1 MVYHGREKTV
11 SHSLYFLA
19 ATWLAGQAG
28 DARPMPQAGQNV
40 IVETAPGGYVDG
52 QGNWQPQRRGLF
64 SRIGSWFGGRFGR
77 GNSSTPYYNGNGQTI
92 QPNGQIIQPNGQIIQ
107 QPGFTNEPPLAG
119 GKVSMTTSPFQP
131 NVSPLQPSVV
141 VSARVPLEQAAP
153 QAQAEHV
160 QLDLPVA
167 DKFKNRLGHEADY
180 TWITGQLYRLGN
192 MWVLRYALAEEKDR
206 HGGSVLL
213 TASADM
219 QNFREG
225 DLVAVVGQII
235 NGGRHSEQI
244 PCPVYRATEVN
255 LVERGD

>member
-1 MVYHGREKTV
+1 V

-28 DARPMPQAGQNV
+28 DTRPMPQAGPGV
-40 IVETAPGGYVDG
+40 IVESAPGGYVDG
-52 QGNWQPQRRGLF
+52 QAGGWQPQRRGLF
-64 SRIGSWFGGRFGR
+64 SRIGGWFGGWFGR
-77 GNSSTPYYNGNGQTI
+77 GNSGGPYYNS
-92 QPNGQIIQPNGQIIQ
+92 NGQIIQGNGPMIQGNGQVIQGNGPIIQ
-107 QPGFTNEPPLAG
+107 QPMIQQPAVQPRNTNEPPLPG
-119 GKVSMTTSPFQP
+119 DKVSLDAPVP
-131 NVSPLQPSVV
+131 GSVV
-141 VSARVPLEQAAP
+141 VSARQPLDQASP
-153 QAQAEHV
+153 QAEPS

-167 DKFKNRLGHEADY
+167 DRFKNRLGHEADY
-180 TWITGQLYRLGN
+180 TWVVGQLYRLGN

-213 TASADM
+213 TTAADM

-225 DLVAVVGQII
+225 DLVSVQGQIL

-244 PCPVYRATEVN
+244 PCPVYRATEVS